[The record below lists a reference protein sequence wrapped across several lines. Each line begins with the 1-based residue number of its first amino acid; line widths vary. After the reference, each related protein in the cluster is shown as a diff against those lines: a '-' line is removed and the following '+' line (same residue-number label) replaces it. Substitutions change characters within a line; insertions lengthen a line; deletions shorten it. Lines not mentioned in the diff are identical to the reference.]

1 MAEMDAPLREYQPHV
16 KEYLSSLLLP
26 YHLHRNSNCLDLQ
39 QAQHIIVT
47 RRVGHFLLNH
57 VQRSLTS
64 LLLRVILAHSL
75 AKISDDAGAFILRS
89 LVIACQRPPAP
100 GEHRSIVADARGHE
114 YEPGFRECVRYSAH
128 FGICSKLA
136 LCSPFSL
143 QRFYVR
149 TSRQL
154 KRIESTTRSL
164 IYVHF
169 SETIAGASTIR
180 AYNVQQRFIA
190 TAMQQIDRN
199 LVFYFA
205 SISSSRYSRHTPA
218 CMYNT
223 RPHCATKSQPRN
235 FQPLSCR

>member
-1 MAEMDAPLREYQPHV
+1 MHYDQKLITHG
-16 KEYLSSLLLP
+16 
-26 YHLHRNSNCLDLQ
+26 
-39 QAQHIIVT
+39 IV
-47 RRVGHFLLNH
+47 
-57 VQRSLTS
+57 RSLATREFHYYNMGTVLPTLFS
-64 LLLRVILAHSL
+64 N
-75 AKISDDAGAFILRS
+75 GAP
-89 LVIACQRPPAP
+89 IATEQ
-100 GEHRSIVADARGHE
+100 E

-169 SETIAGASTIR
+169 SETIAGSSTIR

-190 TAMQQIDRN
+190 TSMQQIDRN

-205 SISSSRYSRHTPA
+205 SISSSRYRRHTPA